1 MLDNFY
7 SPPIPKHL
15 VLLSVT
21 AIPYIPFGYSL
32 KSCTF
37 GWGKT
42 SNFCIN
48 SDTWLWASVISSPC
62 HQCTWLAWFYF
73 PKMYSSKSTYRSWN
87 HYQIILLDSCKAIR
101 LTISTWFKLLDILSL
116 LRNLTCFILFPYL
129 FSIFGS
135 SWCKTGWF
143 TPSHGCKDII
153 RA

>member
-48 SDTWLWASVISSPC
+48 STHGCELPSFLALAINVHDLPDFISRKCSPPNPRIVPE
-62 HQCTWLAWFYF
+62 T
-73 PKMYSSKSTYRSWN
+73 TT
-87 HYQIILLDSCKAIR
+87 QIILCTVVRQLFFPSSLGSSCWMFFSLFLYKSGFI
-101 LTISTWFKLLDILSL
+101 FLSL
-116 LRNLTCFILFPYL
+116 SVY
-129 FSIFGS
+129 
-135 SWCKTGWF
+135 
-143 TPSHGCKDII
+143 HI
-153 RA
+153 RFFLV